1 MGVAARAADTDN
13 EGGELAQLME
23 SLGEDERAAGGTKF
37 GRDDKVI
44 VMEGELK
51 TLVGRVVEVKGDGF
65 VRIMPILEGLDE
77 LDLPA
82 RHLQKYFQA
91 RPDPLCPSHEHK
103 PVSLSILPAHPC
115 KQYLSAAA

>member
-91 RPDPLCPSHEHK
+91 RPDPLCPSHEHR